1 MNGFLSLEHIQ
12 KNYGQDA
19 GQTRVLWGIDLMVS
33 QGQTIAIT
41 GPSGCGKSTL
51 LNIIGLL
58 DKPTGGKVMLEGRDL
73 TALGDTEAAAVRN
86 QKIGFVFQLHHL
98 LPQCSVLEN
107 VMLPTLA
114 VRRSSLQAA
123 KDKTIRDASR
133 QRAETLL
140 ERVGL
145 KDRMDYR
152 PGQLSAGQRQRA
164 AIVRAMIC
172 RPILLLADEP
182 TGALDRDNA
191 GQIAELML
199 ELNRQEKITLIVV
212 THSAELAGRMD
223 EQYELKE
230 GVLKRV

>member
-1 MNGFLSLEHIQ
+1 MSGYFLNLEHIQ
-12 KNYGQDA
+12 KSYGR
-19 GQTRVLWGIDLMVS
+19 GEEETKVLRGIDLAITE
-33 QGQTIAIT
+33 GQTLAIT

-58 DKPTGGKVMLEGRDL
+58 DKSSAGSVILEGQDL
-73 TALGDTEAAAVRN
+73 TAMGDSEAAAVRN
-86 QKIGFVFQLHHL
+86 QKIGFVFQMHHL

-107 VMLPTLA
+107 VLLPTLA
-114 VRRSSLQAA
+114 A
-123 KDKTIRDASR
+123 KDKAIRDESR
-133 QRAETLL
+133 QRAENLL

-145 KDRMDYR
+145 HDRMSYR

-172 RPILLLADEP
+172 RPVLLLADEP
-182 TGALDRDNA
+182 TGALDKENA

-212 THSAELAGRMD
+212 THSAELAGKMD
-223 EQYELKE
+223 VQFKLAE
-230 GVLKRV
+230 GVLQRE

>member
-1 MNGFLSLEHIQ
+1 MSFLNLENIQ
-12 KNYGQDA
+12 KSYGQGE
-19 GQTRVLWGIDLMVS
+19 GQSKVLCGIDLTVA
-33 QGQTIAIT
+33 QGQRIAIT

-58 DKPTGGKVMLEGRDL
+58 DKSTSGKVMLEGRDL
-73 TALGDTEAAAVRN
+73 TALGDSEAAAVRN
-86 QKIGFVFQLHHL
+86 QKIGFVFQMHHL

-107 VMLPTLA
+107 VLLPIL
-114 VRRSSLQAA
+114 AA
-123 KDKTIRDASR
+123 KDKSIQDASK

-145 KDRMDYR
+145 KDRISYR

-172 RPILLLADEP
+172 RPVLLLADEP
-182 TGALDRDNA
+182 TGALDKENA

-212 THSAELAGRMD
+212 THSAELAGKMD
-223 EQYELKE
+223 VQYELKE
-230 GVLKRV
+230 GVLHRG

>member
-1 MNGFLSLEHIQ
+1 MSGFLSLENIQ
-12 KNYGQDA
+12 KSYGQAD
-19 GQTRVLWGIDLMVS
+19 GQTTVLRAIDLTVAQEQMV
-33 QGQTIAIT
+33 AIT

-58 DKPTGGKVMLEGRDL
+58 DKATAGKVILEGRDL
-73 TALGDTEAAAVRN
+73 TVLGDTEAAAVRN
-86 QKIGFVFQLHHL
+86 QKIGFIFQMHHL

-107 VMLPTLA
+107 VLLPIL
-114 VRRSSLQAA
+114 AA
-123 KDKTIRDASR
+123 KDKAVRDTSQ
-133 QRAETLL
+133 QRAESLL

-145 KDRMDYR
+145 KDRMTYR

-172 RPILLLADEP
+172 RPVLLLADEP
-182 TGALDRDNA
+182 TGALDKENA

-212 THSAELAGRMD
+212 THSVELAGRMD
-223 EQYELKE
+223 VQYKLTE
-230 GVLKRV
+230 GVLQRS